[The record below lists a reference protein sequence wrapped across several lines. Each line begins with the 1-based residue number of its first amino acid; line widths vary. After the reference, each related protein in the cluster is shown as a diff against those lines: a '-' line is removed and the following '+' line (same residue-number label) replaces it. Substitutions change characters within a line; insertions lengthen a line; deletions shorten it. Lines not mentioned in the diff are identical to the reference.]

1 MGVVRL
7 LDNARSLG
15 FEIQGVM
22 FKKILIANRGEIA
35 LRIIRTCKEMGIKT
49 VAVYS
54 KADEESLHV
63 RFADEAV
70 CIGPAPSN
78 ESYLKIPNI
87 IAAAEITNAD
97 AIHPGYGFLSENAK
111 FSKICAEHKIK
122 FIGASD
128 GQIEKMG
135 DKATAKETMRKAGVP
150 TVPGSEG
157 LLKDVAHAKKEAK
170 EMGYPVMIKATAG
183 GGGKGMRAIW
193 SEDEMEKNFESAVKE
208 ATASFGNGGMYME
221 KLIEEPRHIEIQVVG
236 DQYGKACHLSER
248 DCSVQRRHQ
257 KLTEET
263 PSPFMTDS
271 LRDDMGKAAVKAAEF
286 IKYEG
291 AGTVEFLV
299 DKHRNFYFMEM
310 NTRIQVEHP
319 ITEQVVDYDLI
330 REQILVAGGV
340 PISGKNYLPK
350 LHSIECRINAEDPYN
365 DFRPSPGRITTL
377 HTPGGHGVRLDTHVY
392 SGYII
397 PPNYDSMIAKLITT
411 AQTRE
416 EAINKMRRALDE
428 FVIEGIKTT
437 IPFHRQLMDHPDYL
451 AGNYTTKFM
460 EDFEM
465 DPKYQY

>member
-1 MGVVRL
+1 
-7 LDNARSLG
+7 
-15 FEIQGVM
+15 M

-35 LRIIRTCKEMGIKT
+35 LRVIRTCKEMGIKT

-70 CIGPAPSN
+70 CIGPAPSS

-97 AIHPGYGFLSENAK
+97 AIHPGYGFLSENSR
-111 FSKICAEHKIK
+111 FSKICAEHDIK
-122 FIGASD
+122 FIGASGD
-128 GQIEKMG
+128 QIDRMG
-135 DKATAKETMRKAGVP
+135 DKATAKETMKKAGVP
-150 TVPGSEG
+150 CVPGSDG
-157 LLKDVAHAKKEAK
+157 LLKDVADAKKIAK
-170 EMGYPVMIKATAG
+170 KMGYPVMIKATAG
-183 GGGKGMRAIW
+183 GGGKGMRAVW
-193 SEDEMEKNFESAVKE
+193 SEDEMQDLYDSAVQE
-208 ATASFGNGGMYME
+208 ATAAFGNGAMYME
-221 KLIEEPRHIEIQVVG
+221 KLIEEPRHIEIQIIG

-263 PSPFMTDS
+263 PSPFMTDK
-271 LRDDMGKAAVKAAEF
+271 LREDMGAAAVKAAEY

-340 PISGKNYLPK
+340 PISGKNYTPK

-365 DFRPSPGRITTL
+365 NFRPSPGKITTL
-377 HTPGGHGVRLDTHVY
+377 HTPGGHGIRLDTHVY
-392 SGYII
+392 GGYII
-397 PPNYDSMIAKLITT
+397 PPNYDSMVAKLITT

-428 FVIEGIKTT
+428 FVIEGVKTT
-437 IPFHRQLMDHPDYL
+437 IAFHRQLMDHPDYL

-460 EDFEM
+460 EDFTM
-465 DPKYQY
+465 DEKYNY

>member
-1 MGVVRL
+1 
-7 LDNARSLG
+7 
-15 FEIQGVM
+15 M
-22 FKKILIANRGEIA
+22 FNKILIANRGEIA
-35 LRIIRTCKEMGIKT
+35 LRVIRTCREMGIGT

-63 RFADEAV
+63 KFADEAV
-70 CIGPAPSN
+70 CIGPAPSA

-111 FSKICAEHKIK
+111 FSKICDEHKIK
-122 FIGASD
+122 FIGASAD
-128 GQIEKMG
+128 MISKMG
-135 DKATAKETMRKAGVP
+135 DKATAKATMKAAGVP
-150 TVPGSEG
+150 TIPGSEG
-157 LLKDVAHAKKEAK
+157 LIKDFAQCKKLAKKV
-170 EMGYPVMIKATAG
+170 GYPVMLKATAG
-183 GGGKGMRAIW
+183 GGGKGMRAVW
-193 SEDEMEKNFESAVKE
+193 SEDDLQKAWDSARQE
-208 ATASFGNGGMYME
+208 AKASFVNDGMYME

-236 DQYGKACHLSER
+236 DSFGKACHLSER

-263 PSPFMTDS
+263 PSPFMTDK
-271 LRDDMGKAAVKAAEF
+271 LREKMGKAAVKAAEF

-319 ITEQVVDYDLI
+319 ITEQVIDYDLI
-330 REQILVAGGV
+330 AEQIKVAAGHRL
-340 PISGKNYLPK
+340 SGKDYYPK

-365 DFRPSPGRITTL
+365 DFRPSPGVIQTL

-392 SGYII
+392 GGYVI
-397 PPNYDSMIAKLITT
+397 PPHYDSMIAKLITT

-416 EAINKMRRALDE
+416 EAINKMKRALDE

-437 IPFHRQLMDHPDYL
+437 IPFHRQLMDHPDYV

-465 DPKYQY
+465 KPL

>member
-1 MGVVRL
+1 
-7 LDNARSLG
+7 
-15 FEIQGVM
+15 M

-35 LRIIRTCKEMGIKT
+35 LRVIRTCREMGIKT

-54 KADEESLHV
+54 TADAESLHV
-63 RFADEAV
+63 KFADEAV
-70 CIGPAPSN
+70 CIGPPPSN
-78 ESYLKIPNI
+78 LSYLKMSNI

-111 FSKICAEHKIK
+111 FSKICQEHGIK
-122 FIGASD
+122 FIGASPEM
-128 GQIEKMG
+128 IEKMG
-135 DKATAKETMRKAGVP
+135 DKATAKATMKAAGVP
-150 TVPGSEG
+150 CVPGSEG
-157 LLKDVAHAKKEAK
+157 ILEDFEQAKKVAK
-170 EMGYPVMIKATAG
+170 EIGYPVMMKATAG

-193 SEDEMEKNFESAVKE
+193 KEEELEKAWESARME
-208 ATASFGNGGMYME
+208 AAAAFGNDGMYME

-236 DQYGKACHLSER
+236 DSYGKACHLSER

-263 PSPFMTDS
+263 PSPFMTDE
-271 LRDDMGKAAVKAAEF
+271 LRTKMGEAAVKAAEY

-319 ITEQVVDYDLI
+319 ITEQVIDYDLI
-330 REQILVAGGV
+330 REQILVAAGV
-340 PISGKNYLPK
+340 PISGKNYLPQ

-365 DFRPSPGRITTL
+365 DFRPSPGKITVL
-377 HTPGGHGVRLDTHVY
+377 HAPGGHGVRLDTHVY
-392 SGYII
+392 AGYTI

-416 EAINKMRRALDE
+416 EAINKMKRALDE
-428 FVIEGIKTT
+428 FYIEGIKTT
-437 IPFHRQLMDHPDYL
+437 IPFHRQLMDEPDYV

-460 EDFEM
+460 ESFKM
-465 DPKYQY
+465 NDPE

>member
-1 MGVVRL
+1 
-7 LDNARSLG
+7 
-15 FEIQGVM
+15 M
-22 FKKILIANRGEIA
+22 FNKILIANRGEIA
-35 LRIIRTCKEMGIKT
+35 LRVIRTCREMGIGT

-63 RFADEAV
+63 KFADEAV
-70 CIGPAPSN
+70 CIGPAPSA

-111 FSKICAEHKIK
+111 FSKICDEHKIK
-122 FIGASD
+122 FIGASAD
-128 GQIEKMG
+128 MISKMG
-135 DKATAKETMRKAGVP
+135 DKATAKATMKAAGVP
-150 TVPGSEG
+150 TIPGSEG
-157 LLKDVAHAKKEAK
+157 LIKDFAQCKKLAKKV
-170 EMGYPVMIKATAG
+170 GYPVMLKATAG
-183 GGGKGMRAIW
+183 GGGKGMRAVW
-193 SEDEMEKNFESAVKE
+193 SEDDLQKAWDSARQE
-208 ATASFGNGGMYME
+208 AKASFGNDGMYME

-236 DQYGKACHLSER
+236 DSFGKACHLSER

-263 PSPFMTDS
+263 PSPFMTDD
-271 LRDDMGKAAVKAAEF
+271 LREKMGKAAVKAAEF

-319 ITEQVVDYDLI
+319 ITEQVIDYDLI
-330 REQILVAGGV
+330 AEQIKVAAGHRL
-340 PISGKNYLPK
+340 SGKDYFPK

-365 DFRPSPGRITTL
+365 DFRPSPGVIQTL

-392 SGYII
+392 GGYVI
-397 PPNYDSMIAKLITT
+397 PPHYDSMIAKLITT

-416 EAINKMRRALDE
+416 EAINKMKRALDE

-437 IPFHRQLMDHPDYL
+437 IPFHRQLMDHPDYV

-465 DPKYQY
+465 KPL

>member
-1 MGVVRL
+1 
-7 LDNARSLG
+7 
-15 FEIQGVM
+15 M

-35 LRIIRTCKEMGIKT
+35 LRVIRTCREMGIKT

-54 KADEESLHV
+54 TADAESLHV

-78 ESYLKIPNI
+78 LSYLKMSNI

-111 FSKICAEHKIK
+111 FSKICQESGIK
-122 FIGASD
+122 FIGASPEMID
-128 GQIEKMG
+128 RMG
-135 DKATAKETMRKAGVP
+135 DKASAKATMKEAGVP
-150 TVPGSEG
+150 TVPGSDGILES
-157 LLKDVAHAKKEAK
+157 LEQAKKVAK
-170 EMGYPVMIKATAG
+170 EIGYPVMMKATAG

-193 SEDEMEKNFESAVKE
+193 KADELEKAWESARQE
-208 ATASFGNGGMYME
+208 AAAAFGNDGMYME
-221 KLIEEPRHIEIQVVG
+221 KLIEEPRHIEIQIVG
-236 DQYGKACHLSER
+236 DAYGKACHLSER

-263 PSPFMTDS
+263 PSPFMTDE
-271 LRDDMGKAAVKAAEF
+271 LRQKMGDAAVKAAEF

-319 ITEQVVDYDLI
+319 ITEQVIDYDLI
-330 REQILVAGGV
+330 REQILVAAGV
-340 PISGKNYLPK
+340 KISGKNYFPN

-365 DFRPSPGRITTL
+365 DFRPSPGKITTF
-377 HTPGGHGVRLDTHVY
+377 HAPGGHGVRLDTHVY

-416 EAINKMRRALDE
+416 EAIAKMKRALDE

-437 IPFHRQLMDHPDYL
+437 IPFHRQLMDEPDYV

-460 EDFEM
+460 ESFEM
-465 DPKYQY
+465 K